1 MKTSDD
7 IKELAI
13 ALNKCQAEME
23 AATKDSQAHKY
34 RYSDLS
40 SVWEVV
46 KGPLT
51 SNGLS
56 VWQDVHDN
64 GDSVSVTTRIVHVS
78 GQWVEHGPLTVPTG
92 KRDAH
97 STGSSATYGRRY
109 GLCAALCVI
118 TEDDDGQ
125 AAQKAAPEQ
134 KLKQKDV
141 NPVRWTEWAMQQ
153 FPDDNEMIDTY
164 LLELEQA
171 TGKAR
176 NTLIQLLGQDDDVF
190 KAKFKLWLNDRGGD
204 DAQIYQLA
212 FQATQNFSRP

>member
-1 MKTSDD
+1 MKTSEN
-7 IKELAI
+7 IQELAI

-34 RYSDLS
+34 KYSDLS

-64 GDSVSVTTRIVHVS
+64 GDCVSVTTRIVHIS

-97 STGSSATYGRRY
+97 STGSSCTYGRRY

-134 KLKQKDV
+134 KPKQKDV
-141 NPVRWTEWAMQQ
+141 NPVRWVEWATEQ
-153 FPDDNEMIDTY
+153 FPDDTQMIELY
-164 LLELEQA
+164 LTELQEK

-176 NTLIQLLGQDDDVF
+176 NSIIYLLGQNDDLF
-190 KAKFKLWLNDRGGD
+190 KEKFKLWLKDKDESN
-204 DAQIYQLA
+204 A
-212 FQATQNFSRP
+212 